1 MKLSVIVPC
10 YNAEATL
17 AQQLE
22 ALSSQEY
29 DDSWELLIADNGST
43 DHSMMVAKKFEKA
56 FTDFRIIQAGR
67 SKKSAAYAR
76 NIGVRA
82 AQGEWLAFCDADDE
96 VAPGW
101 IAALAKAL
109 NDHAIACGSFKF
121 DKFNDSKSA
130 AQLAEAWK
138 GGLYQKSFLPGGG
151 TGNFGVQRWVHE
163 SIGGFE
169 ESLTHSEDADYFWRL
184 QLEGFKLYYEPE
196 AIVQV
201 RLGRVRPSLF
211 SIYNRSRNRF
221 ASNYWCYKRYRAY
234 GMLPPPSLR
243 GSIRQWI
250 GIIKNGACVCGQKK
264 PSRNS
269 WIRDLAQQTGEVIG
283 QIQGRLFNPCKPYQ
297 PSQVAKG
304 GSSV

>member
-56 FTDFRIIQAGR
+56 FTHFRIIQAGR
-67 SKKSAAYAR
+67 PQKSAAYAR
-76 NIGVRA
+76 NIGARS

-101 IAALAKAL
+101 VAAMAKAL
-109 NDHAIACGSFKF
+109 EGHTITCGKFKF

-130 AQLAEAWK
+130 AQLAEVWK
-138 GGLYQKSFLPGGG
+138 DGLYQRSFLPGGG
-151 TGNFGVQRWVHE
+151 SGNLGIQRWVHE

-169 ESLTHSEDADYFWRL
+169 ESLPHSEDADYFWRL

-201 RLGRVRPSLF
+201 RLGRVRSSLF
-211 SIYNRSRNRF
+211 SVYNRSRNRF

-243 GSIRQWI
+243 RSLRQWI
-250 GIIKNGACVCGQKK
+250 GIIKNGARACAQK
-264 PSRNS
+264 NS
-269 WIRDLAQQTGEVIG
+269 TRYSWCRDLAQQTGEVIG
-283 QIQGRLFNPCKPYQ
+283 QIQGRLFNPCKPYHPRQ
-297 PSQVAKG
+297 IATR